1 MKFAAAKKR
10 FMSASAIVLVIA
22 FALSPAVHAD
32 TFPYLKAFGGDV
44 WAGGAFNSGGSCT
57 LANGYQDPT
66 YGSGS
71 PANDR
76 GGILT
81 YANSSG
87 GGSTGEFGALA
98 LGLIDNGGTNGG
110 FYSDAH
116 SNAASKKL
124 SFANTGAGGGG
135 LFEGST
141 PQGHCIPDYYGK
153 LRSGAAVWNDSTSN
167 PANGQYQATG
177 PITLSNRVIGAGAN
191 ISLFVNGDVYI
202 TGPTITYGA
211 GYTEANVPK
220 FALVVK
226 GNIFIGPG
234 VTQLDGVYIA
244 QPTSGTTNGNI
255 WTCYDVATP
264 SNSSYGPWIHDNC
277 NNKLT
282 VNGSLIAKQVNYL
295 RIPGDISDPTTV
307 AETVNYT
314 PAMVIGGPFFNPPPS
329 TTLPIDSLVSLP
341 PLF

>member
-44 WAGGAFNSGGSCT
+44 WAGGAFLSGGSCT

-81 YANSSG
+81 YANSGG

-116 SNAASKKL
+116 SNSASKKL

-153 LRSGAAVWNDSTSN
+153 LRSGASAWTGDYN
-167 PANGQYQATG
+167 ATG
-177 PITLSNRVIGAGAN
+177 QFEAGNTTLSGGTINGGTN
-191 ISLFVNGDVYI
+191 LTLFVAGDAYI
-202 TGPTITYGA
+202 ANNITYQS
-211 GYTEANVPK
+211 GYNADNVPK